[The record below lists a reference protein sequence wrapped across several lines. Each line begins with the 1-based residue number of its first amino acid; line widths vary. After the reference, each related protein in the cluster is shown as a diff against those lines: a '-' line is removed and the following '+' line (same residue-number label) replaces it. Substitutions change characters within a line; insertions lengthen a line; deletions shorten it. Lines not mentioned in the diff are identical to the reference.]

1 MINLLRQLWDRVTL
15 YLPVFLMGALAM
27 ATYWLVRS
35 TPIVARP
42 RPATAAQHKPD
53 YFMRNFAVKTFD
65 AAGKL
70 KSEVKGTEAR
80 HYPDTNMLE
89 IESVQIRSFDVQGRL
104 TTASARLA
112 ITNEDASEVQLIGT
126 AQVMRAPVAG
136 PAGVAEPA
144 LTFAGE
150 YLYAFI
156 HAERVISNKP
166 VELTR
171 GQDRF
176 TADNMDFDNLQRVML
191 LKGRVKGIL
200 LPAARP

>member
-1 MINLLRQLWDRVTL
+1 MINLLRRVWDRVTL

-35 TPIVARP
+35 TPIIARP
-42 RPATAAQHKPD
+42 RPVAAAQHKPD

-136 PAGVAEPA
+136 PAGVAEPT